1 MSLAAATNPSES
13 SPAPPPRVHHAH
25 HVWAM
30 SRCVSNRST
39 AFLRSIQGHG
49 GGALG
54 QSIRTRSA
62 FLKQTSGSEEPAPAS
77 ALAATPGRNRRP
89 QDSSLAR
96 ASSRWAL
103 QEGGGGGG
111 GGGQAKAGP
120 RTSTRRMISA
130 PGHSMTRRN
139 ITELGPAPMVA
150 AQMVAS
156 GSSRRA
162 WLQDGSFKSSGPLGV
177 APNAPAALPDAANN
191 RLLEDDVDM
200 ELDGHGG
207 LDNSDFRA
215 VRLCVTR
222 ACVSRVLGWRES
234 SWLSRLDMQLQ
245 LFNASTDWV
254 VGSATA
260 SGRPVASKRRHKS
273 SGGDA
278 SGNAGGGGGGAH
290 GGGFS
295 KVQPPAATLAPATA
309 LHGDVPDDAAA
320 SPSHRTR
327 GQPLGAA
334 YLQASDSRRYIKDGN
349 RAVTIECKITICNI
363 LKWLMRLRLDY
374 QMNQVWWRVWVAA
387 AAADGVF

>member
-1 MSLAAATNPSES
+1 
-13 SPAPPPRVHHAH
+13 
-25 HVWAM
+25 M

-62 FLKQTSGSEEPAPAS
+62 FLKQTSGSEDPAPAS

-111 GGGQAKAGP
+111 GGGGKAKAGP

-130 PGHSMTRRN
+130 PGRSMTRRN

-215 VRLCVTR
+215 VRLCVT
-222 ACVSRVLGWRES
+222 
-234 SWLSRLDMQLQ
+234 
-245 LFNASTDWV
+245 
-254 VGSATA
+254 
-260 SGRPVASKRRHKS
+260 
-273 SGGDA
+273 
-278 SGNAGGGGGGAH
+278 
-290 GGGFS
+290 
-295 KVQPPAATLAPATA
+295 PAW
-309 LHGDVPDDAAA
+309 
-320 SPSHRTR
+320 
-327 GQPLGAA
+327 
-334 YLQASDSRRYIKDGN
+334 
-349 RAVTIECKITICNI
+349 AVR
-363 LKWLMRLRLDY
+363 M
-374 QMNQVWWRVWVAA
+374 
-387 AAADGVF
+387 